1 MTAMVHHPHRVAS
14 AVADARAS
22 LASVAG
28 VPVWSMDAGETTAT
42 LADIVAAKAQLAEL
56 EARLLAHADRADIP
70 ARTGATRTAAWFAHQ
85 TKTTHAAA
93 RRAMRL
99 ADGLEAH
106 EQTQAAL
113 AEGRLHEDQALVI
126 LEALAQLP
134 DGLDP
139 DLVTKAEAHLIAE
152 AAHHD
157 AKALRVLGR
166 RLLEVIDP
174 EAADAHEAALLER
187 EERDAQA
194 AARLVMWDDG
204 HGRVHG
210 KFTIPTLEGAMLKK
224 ALLALAAP
232 KHRASQ
238 GPLGE
243 QKPTPERLGQA
254 FCEYVA
260 RYPRKKLPKT
270 GGINATVVATV
281 TLESLMDGLKAA
293 HLDTGQTISAAL
305 ARKLA
310 CEAGII
316 PAVLGGKS
324 EVLDL
329 GRSKRFASEH
339 QRIAKIVETGG
350 QCETDGC
357 DQPGAHL
364 HHRTRWADGGQT
376 DLKDLIG
383 LCPRHHTHAHD
394 PTFTMTKLPTGT
406 YTFHRRT

>member
-14 AVADARAS
+14 AVADARTS

-42 LADIVAAKAQLAEL
+42 LQDLTALAAQVAEL
-56 EARLLAHADRADIP
+56 QARMLAHADRAEIP
-70 ARTGATRTAAWFAHQ
+70 AQTGATRTAAWFAHQ
-85 TKTTHAAA
+85 TKTTRTAAC
-93 RRAMRL
+93 RAMRL
-99 ADGLEAH
+99 AEGLETH

-126 LEALAQLP
+126 LDALAQLP
-134 DGLDP
+134 DDLDP
-139 DLVTKAEAHLIAE
+139 ELVTKAEAHLIAE

-157 AKALRVLGR
+157 AKSLRVLGR

-174 EAADAHEAALLER
+174 DAADAHEAALLEK

-204 HGRVHG
+204 HGKVHG
-210 KFTIPTLEGAMLKK
+210 RFTIPTVEGAMLKK
-224 ALLALAAP
+224 ALLAFAAA
-232 KHRASQ
+232 KHRAAS

-243 QKPTPERLGQA
+243 AKPTPERLGQA
-254 FCEYVA
+254 LCEYVS

-316 PAVLGGKS
+316 PAVLGGRS

-329 GRSKRFASEH
+329 GRSKRFASEA

-364 HHRTRWADGGQT
+364 HHRRRWVDGGKT
-376 DLKDLIG
+376 DLKDLTG
-383 LCPRHHTHAHD
+383 LCPRHHTYAHD
-394 PTFTMTKLPTGT
+394 PTFTMAKLPTGT